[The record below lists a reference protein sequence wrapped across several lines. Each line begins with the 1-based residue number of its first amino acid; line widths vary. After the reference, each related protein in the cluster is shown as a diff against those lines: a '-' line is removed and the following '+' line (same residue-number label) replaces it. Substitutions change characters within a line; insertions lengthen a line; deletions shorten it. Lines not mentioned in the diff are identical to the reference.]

1 MMLIFIRLNDIYS
14 EIANYSKIYSSE
26 DNRKEVKE
34 DAKESI
40 TKLEIMRK
48 EVENGLIIDY
58 NSLAPI
64 EKTLYLFLLFTS
76 FILEFLTY
84 HR

>member
-1 MMLIFIRLNDIYS
+1 MLIFIRLNDIYS

-26 DNRKEVKE
+26 ENRKEVKE

-64 EKTLYLFLLFTS
+64 EKTLYLFFCLHHL
-76 FILEFLTY
+76 Y
-84 HR
+84 